1 MKISSTN
8 ELIHSN
14 KISYWHGLVGVS
26 YLIKNVIA
34 PKKAIEIKINQ
45 CSILLGGK
53 TPMQDN
59 VTPAIRAV
67 LPSIE
72 KGFPQ
77 SQIKAKFIKVS
88 NARKLEAIFQSVL
101 FGALKNGTF
110 VSSFNDQFLAQ
121 CRSTVLI
128 ESLCMLK
135 IKFNI

>member
-1 MKISSTN
+1 
-8 ELIHSN
+8 
-14 KISYWHGLVGVS
+14 
-26 YLIKNVIA
+26 
-34 PKKAIEIKINQ
+34 
-45 CSILLGGK
+45 
-53 TPMQDN
+53 MQDN